1 MSYSYEANLYY
12 RSVGSSA
19 ARKPRTKRSG
29 SSRSF
34 VGSYKGFSGNRP
46 SRKRGLSS
54 SMSTGMSTVRRGVRS
69 GAFSKVGKAAVGG
82 AIGGVAGVGAVFVE
96 AWKSAR
102 NIKSGKMKIVIQP
115 SMVIISLIVVAVSL
129 SLIQLAHFNLV
140 ATKGYELRRLEAD
153 RQQLLSS
160 YEIKNMKLAEVKS
173 LSGISGS
180 DRASAMVRPAS
191 VEFMRGNT
199 ALAQLP

>member
-12 RSVGSSA
+12 RSSGVSA
-19 ARKPRTKRSG
+19 SRKPKTRKMG

-46 SRKRGLSS
+46 VKRRGMNL
-54 SMSTGMSTVRRGVRS
+54 SMSSGMSTVRRRS
-69 GAFSKVGKAAVGG
+69 RSETFSKVGKTAVGG
-82 AIGGVAGVGAVFVE
+82 AVGGVVGVSAVFVG
-96 AWKSAR
+96 AWQAAR

-115 SMVIISLIVVAVSL
+115 GMVMMGLIVVAVSL

-173 LSGISGS
+173 LSGIAGS

-199 ALAQLP
+199 ALAKLP